1 VGSGWPCSQPT
12 AGQGSSSS
20 PPLTHPHARVTST
33 PLCNGTR
40 VCEEMPA
47 IVRRGRVKGRAPTS
61 TTTSQRSVSIGEADV
76 SQVARVRLA
85 PTSVSA
91 GDHDPGS
98 QSNEE
103 GEVEEGDDG
112 AGLMSSRAAA
122 AQPPPKRLRGE
133 ASVAGVRGNVHDVVT
148 VDDDDDDDGDG
159 VGRSLFIHKE
169 RASACADDL
178 DECLGTNT
186 FSHAASKSAASAQQG
201 NTGGSKSLV
210 TNDDVTTPPTS
221 ASLLRAVKTA
231 VSTSATS
238 REAAEAVRRAL
249 IVVPERSRDVEAWA
263 ERALASTASVSS
275 NFSSSS
281 RQPSSSTEDT
291 LALTAALDLVR
302 RVAADVADEF
312 ALAEQEHL
320 HDR

>member
-1 VGSGWPCSQPT
+1 
-12 AGQGSSSS
+12 
-20 PPLTHPHARVTST
+20 
-33 PLCNGTR
+33 
-40 VCEEMPA
+40 MPA

-61 TTTSQRSVSIGEADV
+61 TTTSQRSVSSGEADV
-76 SQVARVRLA
+76 SQVARVRL
-85 PTSVSA
+85 PSTSVSA
-91 GDHDPGS
+91 GDHDPES

-103 GEVEEGDDG
+103 EEVEKGDDG
-112 AGLMSSRAAA
+112 AGLTSSRAAA

-133 ASVAGVRGNVHDVVT
+133 ASVAGVRRNVHDVVT
-148 VDDDDDDDGDG
+148 VDDDDDDNSDG
-159 VGRSLFIHKE
+159 VGRSLFAHKE

-186 FSHAASKSAASAQQG
+186 LSHAASKSAASAQQG

-210 TNDDVTTPPTS
+210 TNDNVTTPPTS

-231 VSTSATS
+231 MSTSATS
-238 REAAEAVRRAL
+238 REAAVAVRRAL
-249 IVVPERSRDVEAWA
+249 IVVPERSRDIEAWA
-263 ERALASTASVSS
+263 ERALSSTASASS
-275 NFSSSS
+275 SSSSFSS